1 MNGGPAAGKQ
11 IVPGEQ
17 PGAKDIELILESA
30 APELMH
36 RMSKKHRAELARLLA
51 IRQTSV
57 THTYTHSGP
66 LPSPD
71 DFKRYDAVVPGA
83 ADRIVK
89 MAENQQAH
97 RMTIEMHAVIEQ
109 LKQSGRGQMFGL
121 VIALVMIAASTWM
134 VVTGHD
140 VAGGCLG
147 GTTLVALVTVF
158 VTGRASQAEDLA
170 KKQGTPEAPKK

>member
-11 IVPGEQ
+11 IVPGEPQ
-17 PGAKDIELILESA
+17 GAKDIESILESA
-30 APELMH
+30 APEIMQ
-36 RMSKKHRAELARLLA
+36 RISKKNRAEFARLLA
-51 IRQTSV
+51 IRQTTV
-57 THTYTHSGP
+57 TYTHSGP

-83 ADRIVK
+83 ADRIIK
-89 MAENQQAH
+89 MAESQQTH
-97 RMTIEMHAVIEQ
+97 RMTVEMHAVVEQ
-109 LKQSGRGQMFGL
+109 LKQSGRGQMFAL
-121 VIALVMIAASTWM
+121 LIALVMIAASTWM

-158 VTGRASQAEDLA
+158 VTGRAGQAEDLA
-170 KKQGTPEAPKK
+170 QKQGTPEKPKN